1 MSAEKQDSEADTSS
15 TTYIKR
21 MKSGEYMVR
30 VNGMTKIC
38 NTLKEA
44 GRWAEAIKGVREE
57 SFGEISDFMTC

>member
-15 TTYIKR
+15 ITYIKR

-38 NTLKEA
+38 DTLKEA
-44 GRWAEAIKGVREE
+44 GRWAEAKKYG
-57 SFGEISDFMTC
+57 